1 MAATTLSASAL
12 SKLFAGT
19 SVNTAGFVMAV
30 LKHLGV
36 LQAVTDKRHAYQYVE
51 GVDWKA
57 LLQAPNPPTTQSAKE
72 PTTQPTPRPVK
83 DDKARGKRA
92 GASTAP

>member
-1 MAATTLSASAL
+1 
-12 SKLFAGT
+12 
-19 SVNTAGFVMAV
+19 MAV

-57 LLQAPNPPTTQSAKE
+57 LLQAPNPPAIQSAKE
-72 PTTQPTPRPVK
+72 PTTQPTPVL
-83 DDKARGKRA
+83 
-92 GASTAP
+92 